1 MAVQTVTLTSITSA
15 TWPIPA
21 KCFLLSEVFILG
33 GGGGG
38 RSGQATVSGGGGA
51 GGQIR
56 IINGIPTTPLSAIAY
71 ACGVGGSANSIG
83 GTTTFG
89 SYTASGG
96 TQNAVTPAYGGDSG
110 RNINGTI
117 TSTSGAISGNG
128 GTASSG
134 GGGGASPANNGSPGN
149 NLNGGAGA
157 SGYLYKGTFY
167 GGGGGG
173 GGGTFDQNTTR
184 TIQGGPGGAGGG
196 GSGGGEG
203 IGGSNATAFTGGGG
217 GGGCSGGTSTEKT
230 NTQGQPNPGAS
241 FVVRPFTVGGTGGSG
256 VIILTY
262 DEAEF
267 TFKTSQPG
275 VSDGNSIIVYL
286 YTKNVPNGTVLPYT
300 ISGTGITS
308 SDFNPAILTGSFTV
322 SSTDGGLNGT
332 ASTTI
337 TIAADS
343 GITEGEEVA
352 VVSLDNGL
360 GFATFKIGDLYQNAV
375 ANTADY
381 PGYLVIGRSYTIVT
395 AGTTIWT
402 DLGSANNTVGTTFTA
417 TSTGL
422 VTAGN
427 FVNGRSY
434 TIAFAGN
441 TDFTK
446 FGASSNTVGAT
457 FTASGSGF
465 INATAMSASQKYT
478 IITLGTTDYTVV
490 GAGWVDVAAFQIGE
504 VYTIKVIGSTTNTQW
519 NNIAGTSGITYTV
532 GMTITVATVITT
544 SPGTGRAIPET
555 FTATTGLTFTATGP
569 ATGTGTVMPAASLT
583 LGTDLGTASQG
594 SGVASGI
601 WVSKTIQVADYN
613 DIQSKVAGVLG
624 VGSGNSGY
632 GQTVFSNQITTSNRV
647 AVTDWT
653 TLKYDIINAYIHQ
666 VGTTPTLVNAS
677 VGETVRAHTGT
688 APYRQYAT
696 WADVLVTQKF
706 DISSSQAITRT
717 APVGLGSW
725 YSETAWPG
733 SLGATWTG
741 RVYSLVN
748 VYWSTA
754 AQARAFFNSGGEI
767 RFLSSRVGGS
777 TTGAIAA
784 QNQNWSTFLT
794 GVGTQQFGGNK
805 PIADTGTLNGGNFYR
820 LTNGFLAWYTATA
833 SNPYSTNTYKI
844 YARTPGVTDNSA
856 GTAASI
862 EFQIE
867 WLDNHTSSG
876 GATEGVDGTL
886 SISVSTLEAAGNLL
900 PSGSGNFQVVTPTI
914 QITAAPTT

>member
-1 MAVQTVTLTSITSA
+1 
-15 TWPIPA
+15 
-21 KCFLLSEVFILG
+21 
-33 GGGGG
+33 
-38 RSGQATVSGGGGA
+38 
-51 GGQIR
+51 
-56 IINGIPTTPLSAIAY
+56 
-71 ACGVGGSANSIG
+71 
-83 GTTTFG
+83 
-89 SYTASGG
+89 
-96 TQNAVTPAYGGDSG
+96 
-110 RNINGTI
+110 
-117 TSTSGAISGNG
+117 
-128 GTASSG
+128 
-134 GGGGASPANNGSPGN
+134 
-149 NLNGGAGA
+149 
-157 SGYLYKGTFY
+157 
-167 GGGGGG
+167 
-173 GGGTFDQNTTR
+173 
-184 TIQGGPGGAGGG
+184 
-196 GSGGGEG
+196 
-203 IGGSNATAFTGGGG
+203 
-217 GGGCSGGTSTEKT
+217 
-230 NTQGQPNPGAS
+230 
-241 FVVRPFTVGGTGGSG
+241 
-256 VIILTY
+256 
-262 DEAEF
+262 
-267 TFKTSQPG
+267 
-275 VSDGNSIIVYL
+275 
-286 YTKNVPNGTVLPYT
+286 
-300 ISGTGITS
+300 
-308 SDFNPAILTGSFTV
+308 
-322 SSTDGGLNGT
+322 
-332 ASTTI
+332 
-337 TIAADS
+337 
-343 GITEGEEVA
+343 
-352 VVSLDNGL
+352 
-360 GFATFKIGDLYQNAV
+360 
-375 ANTADY
+375 
-381 PGYLVIGRSYTIVT
+381 
-395 AGTTIWT
+395 
-402 DLGSANNTVGTTFTA
+402 
-417 TSTGL
+417 
-422 VTAGN
+422 
-427 FVNGRSY
+427 
-434 TIAFAGN
+434 
-441 TDFTK
+441 
-446 FGASSNTVGAT
+446 
-457 FTASGSGF
+457 
-465 INATAMSASQKYT
+465 
-478 IITLGTTDYTVV
+478 
-490 GAGWVDVAAFQIGE
+490 
-504 VYTIKVIGSTTNTQW
+504 
-519 NNIAGTSGITYTV
+519 
-532 GMTITVATVITT
+532 
-544 SPGTGRAIPET
+544 
-555 FTATTGLTFTATGP
+555 
-569 ATGTGTVMPAASLT
+569 MPAASLT

-613 DIQSKVAGVLG
+613 DIQAKVAGILG

-844 YARTPGVTDNSA
+844 YARTPGVPDNSA
-856 GTAASI
+856 GTASSI

-886 SISVSTLEAAGNLL
+886 SISVSTLEATGTLL